1 MAGRIPDSFIDGLL
15 ARVDI
20 VELIG
25 ARVPLKRK
33 GKEYTAC
40 CPFHDERTPSFYVS
54 PTKQFYHCFGCGAH
68 GTPIKFLMEYDRLE
82 FVDAV
87 EELAK
92 RLGLEVPRESGSGR
106 EAPRE
111 GQDLYAALDAAQK
124 YFQRELT
131 TSDVAKRYLD
141 QRGLDAATIEKFGIG
156 WAPEGWS
163 GLIDALGKGD
173 ARRIELLDKA
183 GLLSKNDS
191 GRTYDKFRG
200 RVMFPIHDRRG
211 RVIAFGGRVIEK
223 DDGPKYL
230 NSPET
235 ALFHKGRELYGLWHA
250 RQAHS
255 KVPKLIVVEGY
266 MDVVSLWQ
274 FGINTAVAT
283 LGTAT
288 TPDHAELLFRNA
300 ADVYFCFD
308 GDAAGRR
315 AAWKGLDSVL
325 PRMTDGR
332 QAFFLFLPEGEDPDT
347 LVRAQ
352 GAAALDAALASAQP
366 LSEFFF
372 TQLSLDVDLG
382 SADGKARLAERA
394 KAYIARIPDGEFRDR
409 MQALLVQ
416 RTEIGF
422 HASAKLGDFTR
433 ELVEL
438 GSQIQRDALD
448 LSRGKVPDGYL
459 VSAPMRPSTGGL
471 YGSRPYGAGANH
483 TGSRGDTTGASR
495 GYGTGGRKPR
505 TAADRILASL
515 PTLSAP
521 RPAGVDTRRSLVRS
535 AISLLLARPD
545 LASDVTDLDWIET
558 LEQPGVLLFVELVR
572 TLQARPG
579 MSTGALLE
587 AFSEHAQ
594 AESLQKLAAQP
605 MAVDDAGLA
614 EDFRGSVIKLRD
626 QAINQRLDWLKSQ
639 PMLDESGKAE
649 LRALLA
655 YRR

>member
-25 ARVPLKRK
+25 SRVPLKRK

-92 RLGLEVPRESGSGR
+92 RLGLEVPREAGGR

-111 GQDLYAALDAAQK
+111 GQELYAALDAAQK
-124 YFQRELT
+124 YFQRELAN
-131 TSDVAKRYLD
+131 SEVAKRYLEK
-141 QRGLDAATIEKFGIG
+141 RGLDAATIEKFGIG
-156 WAPEGWS
+156 WAPDGWN

-173 ARRIELLDKA
+173 ARRIDLLDKA

-191 GRTYDKFRG
+191 GRMYDKFRA

-235 ALFHKGRELYGLWHA
+235 VLFHKGRELYGLWHA

-255 KVPKLIVVEGY
+255 KVPRLIVVEGY

-274 FGINTAVAT
+274 FGITTAVAT

-300 ADVYFCFD
+300 GDVYFCFD

-315 AAWKGLDSVL
+315 AAWKALESVL

-347 LVRAQ
+347 VVRSQ

-372 TQLSLDVDLG
+372 AQLANDVDLS
-382 SADGKARLAERA
+382 SADGKSRLAERA

-416 RTEIGF
+416 RTQVGF
-422 HASAKLGDFTR
+422 HASAKLADFTR

-448 LSRGKVPDGYL
+448 MSQGRMPEGYL
-459 VSAPMRPSTGGL
+459 VSVPQLSNERFPRRSAS
-471 YGSRPYGAGANH
+471 S
-483 TGSRGDTTGASR
+483 DGASR
-495 GYGTGGRKPR
+495 FDRGGYGRRPR
-505 TAADRILASL
+505 TAADRILAEL

-521 RPAGVDTRRSLVRS
+521 RPAGVDHRRSLVRT
-535 AISLLLARPD
+535 AISLLLSRPA
-545 LASDVTDLDWIET
+545 LAEHVTDLDWIET
-558 LEQPGVLLFVELVR
+558 LEQPGVPLFVELVK
-572 TLQARPG
+572 LASHRPG
-579 MSTGALLE
+579 LSTGALLE
-587 AFSEHAQ
+587 SCADHPQVEA
-594 AESLQKLAAQP
+594 LQKLAAQP
-605 MAVDDAGLA
+605 MAGDDAGLEA
-614 EDFRGSVIKLRD
+614 DFLGCVRKLCQ
-626 QAINQRLDWLKSQ
+626 QAMAQRLEWLKSQ
-639 PMLDESGKAE
+639 PTLGDDEKAE
-649 LRALLA
+649 LRALLSH
-655 YRR
+655 RL